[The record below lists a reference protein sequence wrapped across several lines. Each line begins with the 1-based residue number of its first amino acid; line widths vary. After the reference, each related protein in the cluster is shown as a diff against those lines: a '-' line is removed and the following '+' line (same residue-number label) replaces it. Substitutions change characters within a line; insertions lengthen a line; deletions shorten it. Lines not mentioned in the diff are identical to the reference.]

1 MAQEDFDAAIKFK
14 EITDKLKMIGS
25 DITMLDTRKQEAI
38 AGEDFET
45 AKALKVQ
52 IDRMKQLVDNLNP
65 NNPFAEQ
72 LSEQQQVVNSFD
84 DTAQL

>member
-1 MAQEDFDAAIKFK
+1 MAQEDFDTAIKFK

-25 DITMLDTRKQEAI
+25 DLTMLDTRKQEAI

-65 NNPFAEQ
+65 NNPFAEH
-72 LSEQQQVVNSFD
+72 LSEQHQQQVVNSFD
-84 DTAQL
+84 DTA

>member
-1 MAQEDFDAAIKFK
+1 MKEKLDILEQRKQEAVAQEDFDTAIKFK

-25 DITMLDTRKQEAI
+25 DLTMLDTRKQEAI

-65 NNPFAEQ
+65 NNPFAE
-72 LSEQQQVVNSFD
+72 
-84 DTAQL
+84 